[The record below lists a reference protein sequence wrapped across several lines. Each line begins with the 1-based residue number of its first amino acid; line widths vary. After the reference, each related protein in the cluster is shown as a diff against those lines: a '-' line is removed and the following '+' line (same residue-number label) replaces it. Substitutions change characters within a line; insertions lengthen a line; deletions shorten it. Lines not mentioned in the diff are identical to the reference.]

1 MVADRTKKLK
11 VSEKGENL
19 DEIDGELVLSI
30 EKLQEIQDEL
40 EKVPIIRYPTRFP
53 SSSFFVFSIS
63 RITDLPSFFFLEVFM
78 LRWECDSAFG
88 ASELHALNVIAFML
102 DYLFLVSER
111 DPLTCCLRFV
121 SFVGCVVLDQ

>member
-40 EKVPIIRYPTRFP
+40 EKVPILIFRGFEMILYYITLLLEPL
-53 SSSFFVFSIS
+53 SFTHSLWWIVVF
-63 RITDLPSFFFLEVFM
+63 
-78 LRWECDSAFG
+78 
-88 ASELHALNVIAFML
+88 N
-102 DYLFLVSER
+102 YLFLVSE
-111 DPLTCCLRFV
+111 
-121 SFVGCVVLDQ
+121 LDWIN

>member
-40 EKVPIIRYPTRFP
+40 EKVLILQY
-53 SSSFFVFSIS
+53 SHSLSFF
-63 RITDLPSFFFLEVFM
+63 LFFLFFQYRGLRIFPRLFFEVFM
-78 LRWECDSAFG
+78 
-88 ASELHALNVIAFML
+88 
-102 DYLFLVSER
+102 
-111 DPLTCCLRFV
+111 
-121 SFVGCVVLDQ
+121 

>member
-40 EKVPIIRYPTRFP
+40 EKVLILQY
-53 SSSFFVFSIS
+53 SHSLSFFLFFCFFNIADYGSSLV
-63 RITDLPSFFFLEVFM
+63 FFFEVFM
-78 LRWECDSAFG
+78 
-88 ASELHALNVIAFML
+88 
-102 DYLFLVSER
+102 
-111 DPLTCCLRFV
+111 
-121 SFVGCVVLDQ
+121 